1 MQKICR
7 KYALFSRFFAI
18 FDYFDLSQI
27 FLEKCIFSAY
37 FLHIF
42 CISPI
47 FGNFLWFLM
56 KYAKNMHFSRG
67 FFDFLKELATT
78 KSAYAIVHIFCRV
91 FAYIFQ
97 SAYFLHIAPCHQ
109 KRIAIEPVY
118 IIGIRIG
125 LGKIKSPNQKPNGV
139 LSTEYEVLMW
149 FQSLIIIIYCIIS
162 ISY

>member
-18 FDYFDLSQI
+18 FDCFDLSQI

-37 FLHIF
+37 FLHISLKKLPKIGDMQKI
-42 CISPI
+42 CT
-47 FGNFLWFLM
+47 FLEVF
-56 KYAKNMHFSRG
+56 Y
-67 FFDFLKELATT
+67 DFLKELATT
-78 KSAYAIVHIFCRV
+78 KSAYAIAHIFCRV

-97 SAYFLHIAPCHQ
+97 SAYFVHIAPCHQ

-118 IIGIRIG
+118 IVEIRIG

-139 LSTEYEVLMW
+139 LSTEYEVLRL
-149 FQSLIIIIYCIIS
+149 FQSLIIIIYYIIS

>member
-1 MQKICR
+1 MQNIC
-7 KYALFSRFFAI
+7 K
-18 FDYFDLSQI
+18 
-27 FLEKCIFSAY
+27 
-37 FLHIF
+37 
-42 CISPI
+42 
-47 FGNFLWFLM
+47 
-56 KYAKNMHFSRG
+56 KYAKNMHFSRV

-118 IIGIRIG
+118 IIEIRIG

-139 LSTEYEVLMW
+139 LSTEYEVLM
-149 FQSLIIIIYCIIS
+149 
-162 ISY
+162 